1 MCILCLLSVFAI
13 DVTTDMYILCLLSV
27 FAIDVTTDMYIPCSR
42 FANQNFNS
50 RITLMFGYVDK
61 FFVQLVEYLCSLSIS
76 DSCFYLHILLMYC

>member
-1 MCILCLLSVFAI
+1 MC
-13 DVTTDMYILCLLSV
+13 ILCLLSV